1 MIKIT
6 DFVKQS
12 AELELMGPP
21 DETGNRTSLGVKLKL
36 QGTTNQSIKQKF
48 IEANGWL
55 TSAGKTEDPKKFTE
69 AVMKADKIAIDIAAE
84 SVIGWDNDDFMGGT
98 YTPQY
103 ARELLSK
110 PELEFIRVQI
120 NQFVADQQN
129 WFRKGPS
136 VAN

>member
-1 MIKIT
+1 MKIT

-12 AELELMGPP
+12 AELKIEGPNGE
-21 DETGNRTSLGVKLKL
+21 DLGVTLKL
-36 QGTTNQSIKQKF
+36 QGTTNQSIKKKF

-55 TSAGKTEDPKKFTE
+55 TSAGKHEDPKKFAE
-69 AVMKADKIAIDIAAE
+69 AVMTADKIACDIAAE
-84 SVIGWDNDDFMGGT
+84 SVIGWDNDEFMGGT

-120 NQFVADQQN
+120 NKFVADQQN
-129 WFRKGPS
+129 WFRKGPQ
-136 VAN
+136 VAQ